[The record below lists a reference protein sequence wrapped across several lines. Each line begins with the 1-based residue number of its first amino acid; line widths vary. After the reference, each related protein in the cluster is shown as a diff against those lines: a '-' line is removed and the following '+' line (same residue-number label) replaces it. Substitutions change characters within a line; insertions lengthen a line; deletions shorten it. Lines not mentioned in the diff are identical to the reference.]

1 MSSAALS
8 PHPIN
13 GRLCAPFPVWGTY
26 LRVPD
31 HFVQLG
37 PGRNPLG
44 LSVRDLIRDLIEW
57 QRSWDRQYDP
67 IDGWDNPATARRHRE
82 VGADLYRRLREETGR
97 DDITWE

>member
-8 PHPIN
+8 RI
-13 GRLCAPFPVWGTY
+13 RLMVDYCAPFPVWGTY

-31 HFVQLG
+31 HFVLLG

-44 LSVRDLIRDLIEW
+44 LSRDLIRDLIEW

-67 IDGWDNPATARRHRE
+67 IDGWDNPAHARRHRE